1 MGRSLLEDESSSM
14 NSDIFKVLKLCC
26 GLKTSALHGGCGKAA
41 AGS

>member
-14 NSDIFKVLKLCC
+14 NSDIFKVLKLSC
-26 GLKTSALHGGCGKAA
+26 GLKISAFHCGRGKAV